1 MRLGM
6 NRASLIYLVVCA
18 VFTFGIWTILEL
30 GTAFLTAPR
39 DLGGRWTLEDAAT
52 PPEATPPEKSFSISQ
67 SGEFVRFSPE
77 NGGQH
82 FDVVLTQSSQ
92 SAEKTANQTLK
103 FDGDG
108 WHVCRVAQE
117 EDDCCAEEYE
127 GEQDPESP
135 WRHEEAHCGQLR
147 VRKWKSGFI
156 PLSKTFQAQLLAA
169 WVSGNNVLPNW
180 VWQPDWAGVGH
191 RRARELFGRSMASC
205 RRVQQRDA
213 V

>member
-92 SAEKTANQTLK
+92 SAGKTANQTLK
-103 FDGDG
+103 FEGDG
-108 WHVCRVAQE
+108 WHV
-117 EDDCCAEEYE
+117 
-127 GEQDPESP
+127 
-135 WRHEEAHCGQLR
+135 EAAA
-147 VRKWKSGFI
+147 SGPSDTIKF
-156 PLSKTFQAQLLAA
+156 TFQGPTGFDGPQ
-169 WVSGNNVLPNW
+169 SGTYRLEHMNPT
-180 VWQPDWAGVGH
+180 PPPAKPSEH
-191 RRARELFGRSMASC
+191 STH
-205 RRVQQRDA
+205 
-213 V
+213 